1 MSKKKKD
8 FPKEKSDLRGA
19 ERSASLRQGCV
30 LIAHGDPQHITSALR
45 QHENLRDYNIMLGIL
60 DFTGSGHWA
69 PFNLSQNTAMIMV
82 KVPPTTPCKLYL
94 VSMYQQGNN
103 AVIQSYSRVR
113 KDESSRQKMR
123 SKCFVWGLVWL
134 ATPLDSTSDC
144 SVSLSKLIILF
155 HSQLN
160 SSLSDFLLISAVS
173 DQKRS
178 GKLKKH
184 SPDTATQ
191 IRK

>member
-1 MSKKKKD
+1 MAIFIIFLIITVILITIKIPRCPKKKD

-19 ERSASLRQGCV
+19 EGSASLRQGCV
-30 LIAHGDPQHITSALR
+30 LTAHGDPQHITSALR
-45 QHENLRDYNIMLGIL
+45 RQENLRDYNIMLGIL

-82 KVPPTTPCKLYL
+82 NVPPTTPCKLYL

-134 ATPLDSTSDC
+134 ATPLPPPPSHTHTHTHTHTP
-144 SVSLSKLIILF
+144 KPREKF
-155 HSQLN
+155 
-160 SSLSDFLLISAVS
+160 DFRGSAKYIVI
-173 DQKRS
+173 Q
-178 GKLKKH
+178 
-184 SPDTATQ
+184 
-191 IRK
+191 